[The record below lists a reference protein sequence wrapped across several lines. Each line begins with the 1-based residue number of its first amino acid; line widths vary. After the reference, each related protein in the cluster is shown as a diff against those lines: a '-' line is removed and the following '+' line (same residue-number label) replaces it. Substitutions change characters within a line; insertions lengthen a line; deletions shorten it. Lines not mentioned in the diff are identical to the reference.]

1 MQKKLIIKNRIETT
15 DDRPVEYRD
24 AVIDDLKI
32 AVVHDWLITYGGAE
46 RVLEQILSIFP
57 QADLFALY
65 DFTPEGKR
73 GYFLDKQVTTSCL
86 QKFPFARKKYRSYL
100 PFMPYAVE
108 QFDLSDYDLIISSS
122 HAVAHGIVTNA
133 EQLHISYIN
142 NTMVYAWDLYHH
154 YLAGAKL
161 NKGFSGLLAKGI
173 MHYIRMWDAASSHRV
188 DEYIANSRYMAR
200 RINKIYGRES
210 SVIYPPVET
219 DKFSFHAKKDDFYVV
234 VSRLVP
240 FKRIDLI
247 VDAFNKMPNKNLVI
261 LGDGPDM
268 DKLKARASKN
278 IQFLGFQGR
287 DIVNDFVKRAKAF
300 LFSSVEPFGIAVVE
314 AHACGTP
321 VIAFGKGAAPEIVTD
336 GENGILFRKQ
346 TPEGLIEAVE
356 RFENEQTSFEPEII
370 RQNSLRFSTDRFK
383 NQFFDFVR
391 RKVQD
396 RFGSQ
401 VVNEAVNEIY
411 PSIKNRMAGLERVNV
426 QKNNV

>member
-1 MQKKLIIKNRIETT
+1 MQRKLTIKNQIDAT
-15 DDRPVEYRD
+15 DNRQDQYRD

-65 DFTPEGKR
+65 DFTPDGKR

-86 QKFPFARKKYRSYL
+86 QKFPLAKRKYRSYL

-122 HAVAHGIVTNA
+122 HAVAHGVVTNA

-142 NTMVYAWDLYHH
+142 NTMVYVWDLYHH
-154 YLAGAKL
+154 YLAGSKL
-161 NKGFSGLLAKGI
+161 NKGLSGLLAKGI
-173 MHYIRMWDAASSHRV
+173 MHYIRNWDASSSHRV
-188 DEYIANSRYMAR
+188 DKYIANSGYMAR
-200 RINKIYGRES
+200 RISKIYGKES
-210 SVIYPPVET
+210 DVIYPPVET
-219 DKFSFHAKKDDFYVV
+219 DKFSFSSEKEDFYVV

-247 VDAFNKMPNKNLVI
+247 VDTFNKMPDKKLVI

-268 DKLKARASKN
+268 AKLKTQSSKN
-278 IQFLGFQGR
+278 IQFMGFQGR
-287 DIVNDFVKRAKAF
+287 ETVNDFVRRARAF

-321 VIAFGKGAAPEIVTD
+321 VIAYAKGAAPEIVTD
-336 GENGILFRKQ
+336 GENGILFPKQ
-346 TPEGLIEAVE
+346 TPEGLIEAIE
-356 RFENEQTSFEPEII
+356 RFENEQSSFDPEII
-370 RQNSLRFSTDRFK
+370 RQNSLRFSTERFK
-383 NQFFDFVR
+383 HRFFEFVR
-391 RKVQD
+391 QNVHD
-396 RFGSQ
+396 RFGNQ
-401 VVNEAVNEIY
+401 VINKASRAICPATE
-411 PSIKNRMAGLERVNV
+411 NRVAGLEKEYVEKINV
-426 QKNNV
+426 